1 MNAQYRKLNG
11 TPVEDL
17 ADYVKNYLRAN
28 QGISLSVGTDSQNI
42 GGSSVYATVV
52 AFRHP
57 GKGVHY
63 VLSKK
68 REPIIGDM
76 ITRLFKEAEDSI
88 KVAEYLREN
97 GVYQPISI
105 DVDYNEDEQH
115 RSHKLIPMVKGWIL
129 GLGFEMNTKQ
139 QIQVASIAA
148 DHLL

>member
-1 MNAQYRKLNG
+1 MKAQYRKLNG

-17 ADYVKNYLRAN
+17 ANYVKEYLKGH

-52 AFRHP
+52 AFRRP

-68 REPIIGDM
+68 REPLIGDM

-88 KVAEYLREN
+88 EVAEYLRDN
-97 GVYQPISI
+97 GVYQPITI
-105 DVDYNEDEQH
+105 DVDYNEDEQF
-115 RSHKLIPMVKGWIL
+115 RSHKLVPMVKGWIL
-129 GLGFEMNTKQ
+129 GLGFSMNTKQ
-139 QIQVASIAA
+139 HIQVASIAA

>member
-76 ITRLFKEAEDSI
+76 ITRLFKETVESI

-105 DVDYNEDEQH
+105 DVDYNDDEQH